1 LAKRHERLDKDIDP
15 AIPHRRADRRIPNA
29 GADPNRCG
37 YTREYDVI
45 TAYLVGDV
53 QLLERLRALPDAINS
68 GLLRGITQLG
78 IELQRHVQQDKLSGQ
93 VLRSRTGS
101 LRSSIGLRVDQS
113 GGAVTASVFTD
124 SRYAGAQ
131 EYGFTGT
138 ISVRASLRRIRD
150 AFGRPIAGKTISV
163 RAYDRRIDLPERSFL
178 RSALE
183 DMAPV
188 IRDEVGAALAEAVSQ

>member
-1 LAKRHERLDKDIDP
+1 M
-15 AIPHRRADRRIPNA
+15 
-29 GADPNRCG
+29 
-37 YTREYDVI
+37 I

-68 GLLRGITQLG
+68 GLLHGITQLG
-78 IELQRHVQQDKLSGQ
+78 IELQRHVQEDKLSGQ

-101 LRSSIGLRVDQS
+101 LRSSISLQVDQS

-124 SRYAGAQ
+124 SRYAGVQ
-131 EYGFTGT
+131 EYGFAGT
-138 ISVRASLRRIRD
+138 VSVRASLRRIRE
-150 AFGRPIAGKTISV
+150 AFGRPIAEKTISV
-163 RAYDRRIDLPERSFL
+163 RAHDRRMNLPERSFL